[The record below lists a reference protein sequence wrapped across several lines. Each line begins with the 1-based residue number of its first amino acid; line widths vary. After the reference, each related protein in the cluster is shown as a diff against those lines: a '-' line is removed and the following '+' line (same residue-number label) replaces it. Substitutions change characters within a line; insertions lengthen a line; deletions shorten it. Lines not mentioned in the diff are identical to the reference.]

1 MSTLKY
7 DIITFH
13 PGRQHNIEQ
22 AQQISKKFASYK
34 HITSLYFSN
43 NQVNYWQKIS
53 CKLGRVLQKRSGAL
67 STRMV
72 DNNPW
77 PELKL
82 LLRKGLGERLWYDAY
97 VGRNDSFQKWILRNY
112 NPPKICIGFDTCSWR
127 IFEEWK
133 NKSFLVLDL
142 SIAIP
147 QYKLA
152 LAKACSFSKEDVAK
166 LTNDDKAVYDI
177 YKKEIQ
183 LADLILC
190 GSEFVKRSCISEEI
204 NPGKLVVL
212 PYGIDLNK
220 FSNPDIQP
228 ETERLKVVFIG
239 AVTFRKGADIV
250 LQSWKKIRK
259 SFPLAELHFYGS
271 VEMEIPE
278 QIEGVFF
285 HGFIPQET
293 LVEELRRAHI
303 SVLPSFF
310 EGSSLAI
317 YQSMAMGLAIITTI
331 NSGSIIEN
339 DRNGFIINYGSEK
352 ELTSG
357 LEMLLREKNLRQRLA
372 SNAVTDIR
380 EYSWDN
386 YGKKLGDI
394 LENILNN
401 HITPHNIQE
410 VAYSKI

>member
-1 MSTLKY
+1 MNTGKY
-7 DIITFH
+7 DILSFH

-22 AQQISKKFASYK
+22 AQQISKKFASYR
-34 HITSLYFSN
+34 HVTSLYFSN
-43 NQVNYWQKIS
+43 TQVKHWQKIS
-53 CKLGRVLQKRSGAL
+53 SKIGRILQKRSGAISATL
-67 STRMV
+67 V

-82 LLRKGLGERLWYDAY
+82 LFRKSLGERLWYEAY
-97 VGRNDSFQKWILRNY
+97 LGRNESFQKWILRSY
-112 NPPKICIGFDTCSWR
+112 TPPKICIGFDTCSWK
-127 IFEEWK
+127 IFKEWK

-147 QYKLA
+147 QYKLTLAEECGFGKEA
-152 LAKACSFSKEDVAK
+152 LDK
-166 LTNDDKAVYDI
+166 LTNDDKAVYEI

-190 GSEFVKRSCISEEI
+190 GSEFVRRSCISEGV
-204 NPGKLVVL
+204 NPAKLVVL

-220 FSNPDIQP
+220 FSNPQIQP

-250 LQSWKKIRK
+250 LQSWKKIREN
-259 SFPLAELHFYGS
+259 FPLAELHFYGK
-271 VEMEIPE
+271 VEMDLPE
-278 QIEGVFF
+278 QSEGVVF
-285 HGFIPQET
+285 HGFIPQQT
-293 LVEELRRAHI
+293 LIEELRQAHI

-331 NSGSIIEN
+331 NTGSIIEN

-352 ELTSG
+352 ELTAK
-357 LEMLLREKNLRQRLA
+357 LEMLLQEKDLRQRLA
-372 SNAVTDIR
+372 SKAVTDICQ
-380 EYSWDN
+380 YSWDN
-386 YGKKLGDI
+386 YGKKLEAI
-394 LENILNN
+394 LQNILSNY
-401 HITPHNIQE
+401 TKPHNLAE
-410 VAYSKI
+410 ASHSKL

>member
-1 MSTLKY
+1 MNTRKY
-7 DIITFH
+7 DIISFH
-13 PGRQHNIEQ
+13 PGRQHNLEQ
-22 AQQISKKFASYK
+22 AQQISKKFVSYR

-43 NQVNYWQKIS
+43 TQVKYWQKIS
-53 CKLGRVLQKRSGAL
+53 SKLGNILRKRSGSL
-67 STRMV
+67 STKIV
-72 DNNPW
+72 DSNPW
-77 PELKL
+77 PEVKL

-97 VGRNDSFQKWILRNY
+97 IGRNDSFQKWILSNY
-112 NPPKICIGFDTCSWR
+112 TPPKICIGFDTCSWK

-152 LAKACSFSKEDVAK
+152 LAKEYDFSKEALDK
-166 LTNDDKAVYDI
+166 LTNDDKAVYEI

-190 GSEFVKRSCISEEI
+190 GSEFVKRSCISEGVD
-204 NPGKLVVL
+204 PAKLIVL

-220 FSNPDIQP
+220 FSNPHMQP

-250 LQSWKKIRK
+250 LQSWKKIREN
-259 SFPLAELHFYGS
+259 FPLAELHFYGK
-271 VEMEIPE
+271 VEMDIPE
-278 QIEGVFF
+278 QHESVFF
-285 HGFIPQET
+285 HGFIPQEV
-293 LVEELRRAHI
+293 LIEELRQSHI

-317 YQSMAMGLAIITTI
+317 YQSMAMGLSIITTI
-331 NSGSIIEN
+331 NTGSIIEN

-352 ELTSG
+352 ELTSK
-357 LEMLLREKNLRQRLA
+357 LELLLRDNNLRQRLA
-372 SNAVTDIR
+372 SNAVKDVR

-386 YGKKLGDI
+386 YGKKLGSI
-394 LENILNN
+394 LEKILND
-401 HITPHNIQE
+401 HARPHNINE
-410 VAYSKI
+410 VAYSKN